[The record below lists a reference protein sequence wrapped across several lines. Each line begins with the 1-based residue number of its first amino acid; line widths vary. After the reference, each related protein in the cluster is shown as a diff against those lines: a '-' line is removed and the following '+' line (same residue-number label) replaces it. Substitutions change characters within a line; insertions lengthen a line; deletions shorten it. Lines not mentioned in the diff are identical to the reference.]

1 MSHIIAGRFESKA
14 GADAAIEAL
23 GAASFPTEHMSC
35 FYVGPPGQHA
45 RFAIGGDHNV
55 SRGAEEGS
63 MGAMT
68 GTAAGGAV
76 GAAIGSVGGP
86 LGFLTG
92 GLVGAHIGNLIG
104 ALRSMHENEEDRDP
118 STALRHSGFIVAV
131 CADDEN
137 REHRAMELLMQCG
150 AAELET
156 GEGHI
161 EHGDWQDFDP
171 AEAPH
176 RVMPDQ
182 DTGTRPH

>member
-1 MSHIIAGRFESKA
+1 MSHIIAGRFESMA
-14 GADAAIEAL
+14 GAEAAVNAL
-23 GAASFPTEHMSC
+23 GAANFPTEQMSC

-45 RFAIGGDHNV
+45 RFVIGGDHNV

-118 STALRHSGFIVAV
+118 STMLRHSGFMVAV
-131 CADDEN
+131 CADDE
-137 REHRAMELLMQCG
+137 RSEHEAMDVLMQCG
-150 AAELET
+150 AAELES

-161 EHGDWQDFDP
+161 VHGDWEDFDP

-176 RVMPDQ
+176 RIDPDH
-182 DTGTRPH
+182 DAGMRPH

>member
-1 MSHIIAGRFESKA
+1 MSHIIAGRFESMA
-14 GADAAIEAL
+14 GAEAAVNAL
-23 GAASFPTEHMSC
+23 GAASFPAEHMSC

-118 STALRHSGFIVAV
+118 STVLRHSGFMVAV
-131 CADDEN
+131 CADDER
-137 REHRAMELLMQCG
+137 REQVAMDVLKQCG

-161 EHGDWQDFDP
+161 VQGDWQDFDP

-176 RVMPDQ
+176 RIDPDQ
-182 DTGTRPH
+182 DAPMRPH

>member
-1 MSHIIAGRFESKA
+1 MSHIIAGRFESMA
-14 GADAAIEAL
+14 GAEAALHAL
-23 GAASFPTEHMSC
+23 DAASFPVEQMSC

-45 RFAIGGDHNV
+45 RFVIGGDHNV

-68 GTAAGGAV
+68 GTAAGGVV

-118 STALRHSGFIVAV
+118 STMLRHSGFMVAV
-131 CADDEN
+131 CADDEMS
-137 REHRAMELLMQCG
+137 EHRAMDLLMQCG
-150 AAELET
+150 AAELES

-161 EHGDWQDFDP
+161 VHGDWEDFDP

-176 RVMPDQ
+176 RVDPAPPSGM
-182 DTGTRPH
+182 RPH

>member
-1 MSHIIAGRFESKA
+1 MSHIIAGRFESIA
-14 GADAAIEAL
+14 GAEAAVNAL
-23 GAASFPTEHMSC
+23 GAASFPSDQMSC

-45 RFAIGGDHNV
+45 RFVIGGDHNV

-118 STALRHSGFIVAV
+118 STMLRHSGFMVAV
-131 CADDEN
+131 CADDELS
-137 REHRAMELLMQCG
+137 EHRAMELLKQCG

-156 GEGHI
+156 GEGRI
-161 EHGDWQDFDP
+161 VHGDWEDFDP

-176 RVMPDQ
+176 RIAPDQ
-182 DTGTRPH
+182 DPKIRPH